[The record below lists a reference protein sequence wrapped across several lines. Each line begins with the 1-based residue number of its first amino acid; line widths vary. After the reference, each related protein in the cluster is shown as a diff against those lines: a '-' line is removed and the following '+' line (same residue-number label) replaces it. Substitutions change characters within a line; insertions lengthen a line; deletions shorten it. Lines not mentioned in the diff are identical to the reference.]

1 MKKNL
6 IFILFLLSFLMI
18 SKYSYAKIN
27 NKIVIKVENEIIT
40 SYEIKNKILT
50 LLNFSGTEVNQKN
63 INQLKKQAVES
74 LIQHKLKKIELKK
87 YNIKKNT
94 SRINSYLK
102 SISSNNVSGL
112 KMKFEENNLD
122 YELFMDEVEV
132 QSMWQE
138 LVFKLYSKK
147 FSIDESLIEQEL
159 KNSKNTKK
167 DLREFK
173 ISEIEIM
180 LENNKNDDKKIQNI
194 ISEIQKDNFESVAL
208 KYSIS
213 SSASNNGDL
222 GWISEK
228 SMSNQIHNIIKD
240 MKIGQVSKP
249 IRRQNTVLFFK
260 VQDIRNSKIT
270 DLNLVELKKKL
281 INQKKNELV
290 NLYSLSHLS
299 KVRNT
304 SLIEY
309 K

>member
-138 LVFKLYSKK
+138 LIFKLYSKK
-147 FSIDESLIEQEL
+147 FSIDETLIEQEL

-228 SMSNQIHNIIKD
+228 SLSNQIHNIIKD

-249 IRRQNTVLFFK
+249 IRRQNTVLFLK

>member
-87 YNIKKNT
+87 YNIKTNT

-228 SMSNQIHNIIKD
+228 SLSNQIHNIIKD

-249 IRRQNTVLFFK
+249 IRRQNTVLFLK

>member
-138 LVFKLYSKK
+138 LIFKLYSKK
-147 FSIDESLIEQEL
+147 FSIDETLIEQEL

-249 IRRQNTVLFFK
+249 IRRQNTVLFLK

>member
-228 SMSNQIHNIIKD
+228 SLSNQIHNIIKD

-249 IRRQNTVLFFK
+249 IRRQNTVLFLK

-281 INQKKNELV
+281 INQKKNELI

>member
-228 SMSNQIHNIIKD
+228 SLSNQIHNIIKD

-249 IRRQNTVLFFK
+249 IRRQNTVLFLK